1 MIDVFA
7 WIVLLILV
15 ASAIAIFFIAGA
27 LPGHIAK
34 SRGHPW
40 ATAVTVAGW
49 VTLICGFALWP
60 LADLG
65 LCRHSRGTQNG
76 GAEMIVA
83 LFNVYLVILFIL
95 VKMKIVPFNLFWK
108 VSPLLVLLLL
118 MFGLFIP
125 MGSPQGPALVVR
137 NSVAVVPNVAGEVT
151 DVPVEPNKP
160 LRAGDVLFKID
171 PVPYQAQVDTIGAQV
186 KFEELRLSQMT
197 QLQLSDTGRAF
208 DVEQRQAD
216 VDKLKGQ
223 YLGAKYNLEQTVV
236 RAPSD
241 GYVTNLGLI
250 KGARVASLP
259 LSPVMAFIDTSETVV
274 GVEIAQIYTH
284 YIEPGQE
291 VEVTF
296 KIFPG
301 QVYKGKV
308 DTVLQATSTGQV
320 LASGTAVTPRQVTA
334 APFVVRVKL
343 DDPKLAARLP
353 AGTAGD
359 AAIYTSH
366 IKPSHIIRKVILRQI
381 AIVNYVNP
389 L

>member
-1 MIDVFA
+1 V
-7 WIVLLILV
+7 
-15 ASAIAIFFIAGA
+15 
-27 LPGHIAK
+27 
-34 SRGHPW
+34 
-40 ATAVTVAGW
+40 
-49 VTLICGFALWP
+49 
-60 LADLG
+60 
-65 LCRHSRGTQNG
+65 
-76 GAEMIVA
+76 IVA
-83 LFNVYLVILFIL
+83 LFNVYLVVLFIL
-95 VKMKIVPFNLFWK
+95 VRMKIVPFNLFWK
-108 VSPLLVLLLL
+108 ISPLIVLFLL

-125 MGSPQGPALVVR
+125 MGWGAPQGPALVGR

-160 LRAGDVLFKID
+160 LKAGDVLFKID
-171 PVPYQAQVDTIGAQV
+171 PVLYQAQVDSIGAQL

-197 QLQLSDTGRAF
+197 QLQRSDAGRAF
-208 DVEQRQAD
+208 DVEERQAD

-223 YLGAKYNLEQTVV
+223 LLGAKYNLDQTVV

-241 GYVTNLGLI
+241 GYVTNVGLM

-274 GVEIAQIYTH
+274 GVAIAQIYTR
-284 YIEPGQE
+284 YIEPGQD

-308 DTVLQATSTGQV
+308 DAVLQATSTGQI

-334 APFVVRVKL
+334 EPFVVRVKL
-343 DDPKLAARLP
+343 DDAKLAARLP
-353 AGTAGD
+353 AGTAGA

-381 AIVNYVNP
+381 AILNYVNP
-389 L
+389 F